1 LADIIALPLYEPIVA
16 GLPFYI
22 VLLMFM
28 GAALVL
34 GFLIFWTEVFV
45 PLKPV
50 WGFRSASKNNVPM
63 TIVTGMNHK
72 IWFEA
77 TEYIAGIF
85 KSLNLPLMWILTS
98 TTAAGQMGK
107 VNTTFVGDDWNI
119 VHDQDIDYAI
129 VYAIDKWNEKHPAPT
144 DPNIETEF
152 IYDWASFEKHLMNG
166 ELDKLFPEG
175 IKLPPFRVVDTH
187 EIRRYL
193 PKWTAAHHAGYI
205 NQEVAKRETKDKD
218 EGKRLLMF
226 SIGAGVL
233 VIALCAIG
241 YMIITTAK
249 CHP

>member
-1 LADIIALPLYEPIVA
+1 VADIIALPLYEPIVA

-28 GAALVL
+28 GMFIVL
-34 GFLIFWTEVFV
+34 ILIAFWTEVYV

-85 KSLNLPLMWILTS
+85 KSLELPLMWILTS

-129 VYAIDKWNEKHPAPT
+129 VYAVNKWNETHAEGT
-144 DPNIETEF
+144 EGNIF
-152 IYDWASFEKHLMNG
+152 DFDSFNAHLMSG
-166 ELDKLFPEG
+166 DLDASFPEG

-218 EGKRLLMF
+218 EGKKLMMF
-226 SIGAGVL
+226 AIGAGVA